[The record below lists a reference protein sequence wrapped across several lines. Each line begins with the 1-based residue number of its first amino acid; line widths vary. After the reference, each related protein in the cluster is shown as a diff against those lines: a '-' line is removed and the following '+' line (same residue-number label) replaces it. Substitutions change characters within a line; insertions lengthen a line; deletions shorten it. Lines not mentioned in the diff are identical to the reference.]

1 MVTSASTLWH
11 RESSTLILLDLAHL
25 LRVLVDTFFELLCI
39 PTATKGA
46 SADLSLVR
54 SGSKQDSGLST
65 PGCNSREI
73 IGAARFG
80 MGTEFC
86 PGPYQRRWPGLQEER
101 ESGKKDFS

>member
-11 RESSTLILLDLAHL
+11 REPSTLILLDLAHL

-65 PGCNSREI
+65 PAAIQKEI
-73 IGAARFG
+73 TGAARSG

-86 PGPYQRRWPGLQEER
+86 PGPYQRELPGSQKG

>member
-11 RESSTLILLDLAHL
+11 REPSTLILLDLAHL

-54 SGSKQDSGLST
+54 
-65 PGCNSREI
+65 
-73 IGAARFG
+73 
-80 MGTEFC
+80 
-86 PGPYQRRWPGLQEER
+86 
-101 ESGKKDFS
+101 